1 MTHSDSDSKLPGP
14 RPRDWLVLARRA
26 FYAWLEDYAPS
37 MGAALAYY
45 TVFSLGPVML
55 LVISIAGLVFGEE
68 AAQRALFG
76 ELQRMMGRDAA
87 EAVQGVL
94 ATFRGGRA
102 GTGTV
107 VGLVVLLVG
116 ATTVFAELQDALD
129 RIWRAPTRGRPSGPW
144 ALLRARFLSFGMIL
158 GIAFLLMVS
167 LVLSAAVSA
176 LGAWWGV
183 WFGAWEVLA
192 QGINLLLGFVITT
205 FVFAL
210 IYKLMPRVK
219 VRWHDVWL
227 GAAFT
232 ALLFSLGQVLIGLYI
247 GKTGVASGWGAA
259 GSIVIVFV
267 WVYWAAQVFLLGAEF
282 TWIYAKTWGSMRGL
296 ATPPATP
303 SPTRPQAPVAV
314 PAETRVDAPGAALP
328 PFDGRVG
335 ASASALGR
343 GGG

>member
-1 MTHSDSDSKLPGP
+1 MQHASPSPARPG
-14 RPRDWLVLARRA
+14 PRDWLSLARRA
-26 FYAWLEDYAPS
+26 FDAWLQDYAPS

-76 ELQRMMGRDAA
+76 ELQRLMGHDAA
-87 EAVQGVL
+87 EAVQAVL
-94 ATFRGGRA
+94 ATFRDGSRA
-102 GTGTV
+102 GTGTAI
-107 VGLVVLLVG
+107 GLVLLLVG

-144 ALLRARFLSFGMIL
+144 ALVRARFLSFGLIL

-176 LGAWWGV
+176 LGTWWGT
-183 WFGAWEVLA
+183 WFGAWELLA
-192 QGINLLLGFVITT
+192 QALNLVLGFAITT
-205 FVFAL
+205 LVFAL

-219 VRWHDVWL
+219 VRWLDVWL
-227 GAAFT
+227 GAAIT
-232 ALLFSLGQVLIGLYI
+232 AALFSLGQVLIGLYI

-259 GSIVIVFV
+259 GSLVIVFV

-282 TWIYAKTWGSMRGL
+282 TWVYAKTWGSMRGL
-296 ATPPATP
+296 ATPP
-303 SPTRPQAPVAV
+303 
-314 PAETRVDAPGAALP
+314 PAEGPAPAAGEAATAAPRTALEPPGAALP

-335 ASASALGR
+335 ASALGR
-343 GGG
+343 RGG